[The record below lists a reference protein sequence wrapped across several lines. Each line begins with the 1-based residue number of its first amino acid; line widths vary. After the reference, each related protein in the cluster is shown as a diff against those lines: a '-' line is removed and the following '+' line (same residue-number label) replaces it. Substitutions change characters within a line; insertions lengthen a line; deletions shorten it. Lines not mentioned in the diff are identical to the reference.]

1 MKSISKLPI
10 IAVPLFILAIAAGI
24 YLLATPSGDSTP
36 AAGGSTIEAPDFTFT
51 LLNGK
56 KVSLSDYRGKPL
68 VLNFWATWC
77 PPCREE
83 TPVLV
88 KVSDKYDGDVQ
99 FLGVVQN
106 DTKESAK
113 KFAQEYKMNYSS
125 GLDST
130 GDISNAYK
138 IAGIP
143 TSFFIN
149 GDGTVQASY
158 IGAIDEATLVAYI
171 EELMES

>member
-1 MKSISKLPI
+1 MKLTNKLPL
-10 IAVPLFILAIAAGI
+10 IAVPLFIFAIVAGI
-24 YLLATPSGDSTP
+24 YMFAAPSGKSLT
-36 AAGGSTIEAPDFTFT
+36 ASKGSSIEAPNFTFT
-51 LLNGK
+51 LLDGN
-56 KVSLSDYRGKPL
+56 KVKLSDYRGKPV

-88 KVSDKYDGDVQ
+88 KVFDKYDGDVQ
-99 FLGVVQN
+99 FLGVIQN
-106 DTKESAK
+106 DTKESAA
-113 KFAQEYKMNYSS
+113 KFAQEYKMNYPS

-149 GDGTVQASY
+149 SDGTVKASY
-158 IGAIDEATLVAYI
+158 IGAIEEKKLVEYI
-171 EELMES
+171 EDLLGS